1 MVIALSSHLTHV
13 KPSPPVVIDQP
24 DLFTHLFQGVFSF
37 FFCLPHNMGL
47 VRKVCSLWGAFLWN
61 TKDRK
66 MWNCFFPKKMNS
78 FIFMKKVVFT
88 RFFSYTTLIW
98 GSGDYWM
105 GKQIQFIWLV
115 RRRGGVGIRSWIYIL
130 QTTQNNIPQNDWFD
144 FQAKK
149 MWVWIASKLCC
160 SSFCFALTS
169 IRWTI
174 DFFSEQGILCQR
186 AFKAHW
192 YLNIV

>member
-47 VRKVCSLWGAFLWN
+47 VRKVCFLWGAFLWN

-66 MWNCFFPKKMNS
+66 MWNCFFIKKMNS

-130 QTTQNNIPQNDWFD
+130 RTTQQYSSKWLVWFPGQEDVGVDRLQAVLLELLLCLNQHQVNNRLLFRARIP
-144 FQAKK
+144 
-149 MWVWIASKLCC
+149 L
-160 SSFCFALTS
+160 
-169 IRWTI
+169 
-174 DFFSEQGILCQR
+174 SEG
-186 AFKAHW
+186 W
-192 YLNIV
+192 